1 MSCAKN
7 YVISELLES
16 VLRNLWKNILHHHCV
31 SVYIWIQTH
40 TVIQRSN
47 GMYVCMYVRMCV
59 YIHTYIHI
67 YVKRDR
73 EGKRPSYGLD
83 DRGVRIRAGAT
94 NVSPLRY
101 VHTVSGSHHASY
113 PMVNEDFFTG
123 IKRPRPK
130 AGHLLPSS
138 TEIKNYWSSTL
149 LL

>member
-1 MSCAKN
+1 M
-7 YVISELLES
+7 
-16 VLRNLWKNILHHHCV
+16 
-31 SVYIWIQTH
+31 YIYEYKHTH
-40 TVIQRSN
+40 LFNAVMVRT
-47 GMYVCMYVRMCV
+47 YVCMYVRMCV